1 MQTEAAKRASIK
13 YDKANTR
20 QIILKLNKKTDADLL
35 EWLDEIQRTGG
46 SKQGAIKK
54 ALRRAMSED

>member
-1 MQTEAAKRASIK
+1 MQTEAAKRSSAK
-13 YDKANTR
+13 YDKIHTR

-35 EWLDEIQRTGG
+35 AWLDEIQRTGG

>member
-1 MQTEAAKRASIK
+1 MQSEAAKRASIK

-20 QIILKLNKKTDADLL
+20 QIILKLNKRTDADLL

-46 SKQGAIKK
+46 SKQGMIKK
-54 ALRRAMSED
+54 ALRRAMSGD

>member
-20 QIILKLNKKTDADLL
+20 QVILKLNKKTDADLL
-35 EWLDEIQRTGG
+35 AWLDEIQRTGG
-46 SKQGAIKK
+46 SKQGRIKEAI
-54 ALRRAMSED
+54 RRAMSED